1 LISETGNSRYDLYL
15 MSKCSDFIIANSTF
29 SWWGAWLAGRGKVIA
44 PKIWFGSALNHK
56 NTQDLYLDKW
66 IKI

>member
-1 LISETGNSRYDLYL
+1 

-29 SWWGAWLAGRGKVIA
+29 SWLGAWLADKGKVIA
-44 PKIWFGSALNHK
+44 PKTWFGSALNHK
-56 NTQDLYLDKW
+56 NIQDLYLDKW